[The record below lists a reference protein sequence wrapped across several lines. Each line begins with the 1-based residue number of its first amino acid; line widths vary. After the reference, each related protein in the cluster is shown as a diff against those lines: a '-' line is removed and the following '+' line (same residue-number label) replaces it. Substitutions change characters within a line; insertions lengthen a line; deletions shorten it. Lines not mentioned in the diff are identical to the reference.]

1 MSLAQFFRYSLDDPF
16 PFKDARYPFFLVFNS
31 TEFFEAQE
39 VTQDMG
45 TLPEKAEPFFPW
57 HLGHVRGSTLYIF

>member
-1 MSLAQFFRYSLDDPF
+1 LFFGLP
-16 PFKDARYPFFLVFNS
+16 KVNKQN

-45 TLPEKAEPFFPW
+45 TLPEKAELFFPW
-57 HLGHVRGSTLYIF
+57 HLGHVRGSTLYIS